1 MISTL
6 DRPVETAR
14 PPRLWRGAK
23 QSLWSSILR
32 ILYIAPQAFTN
43 APEARD
49 VNTLAKVLRR
59 ADHVVELVSP
69 LYGHIDAAKL
79 ALARRLTKL
88 QFELGG
94 RDWACELYTSRNADG
109 VGLTFIGNEEV
120 LLSASSLEE
129 GEGQL
134 AASRVGV
141 FACAVAELAK
151 QNADEYDVVHTHGW
165 AGAIA
170 LVHLRKA
177 LPELPGVL
185 TVYDASNQ
193 GRFGTEDTKWLGLDD
208 TAEQGDTVNAL
219 AAGLV
224 AADRVTTLSPNYAH
238 RLQSEENEDELA
250 PVFRGLD
257 GRLTGVRHGIDPSRW
272 NPATD
277 GHLPARFDPFDME
290 GKGKCKAELQHELA
304 LPVRS
309 DVPLFAA
316 IGRVEGDGMDLLA
329 KVGPDLLR
337 NDVQLVVQLEGDG
350 ELVAI
355 YEELWDQWPDRIQIK
370 TGGDEGFRHALV
382 AASDFVVVPGREAPT
397 DNLQMSAQ
405 RYGALPVVHRKGG
418 LADEVVDCEASLKTG
433 SGILYDEPTPESL
446 LSALQRAAAAFA
458 NTKAIREVQSRVMR
472 IDHSWERTTRL
483 YERTYRDAVGA
494 HADEAKDTH

>member
-1 MISTL
+1 M
-6 DRPVETAR
+6 
-14 PPRLWRGAK
+14 WRNAP

-32 ILYIAPQAFTN
+32 ILFIAPQAFTA

-59 ADHVVELVSP
+59 ADHTVELVSP
-69 LYGHIDAAKL
+69 LYGHVDAAKL

-94 RDWACELYTSRNADG
+94 RDWACELYTGRNPDG

-120 LLSASSLEE
+120 LLSAESLEE
-129 GEGQL
+129 GDGQL
-134 AASRVGV
+134 EASRVGV
-141 FACAVAELAK
+141 FASGVAELVK
-151 QNADEYDVVHTHGW
+151 QNADEYDVVHAHGW
-165 AGAIA
+165 VGAA
-170 LVHLRKA
+170 VLAKLRQA
-177 LPELPGVL
+177 VPNLPSVL
-185 TVYDASNQ
+185 TVYDASHQ
-193 GRFGTEDTKWLGLDD
+193 GRFGAADAAWLGLGDD
-208 TAEQGDTVNAL
+208 LVQDGSVNVL
-219 AAGLV
+219 GAGLV
-224 AADRVTTLSPNYAH
+224 AADQVTTLSPNYAH
-238 RLQSEENEDELA
+238 RLQRADSDDSLA
-250 PVFRGLD
+250 PVFRDIEGKLS
-257 GRLTGVRHGIDPSRW
+257 GVRHGIDPSRW

-290 GKGKCKAELQHELA
+290 GKNKCKAELQHDLA
-304 LPVRS
+304 LPVRG

-316 IGRVEGDGMDLLA
+316 LGRVEGDGMELLA
-329 KVGPDLLR
+329 QVGPDLLR

-370 TGGDEGFRHALV
+370 TGDDEGFRHALV
-382 AASDFVVVPGREAPT
+382 GASDFVVVPGREAPT
-397 DNLQMSAQ
+397 DNIQMCAQ
-405 RYGALPVVHRKGG
+405 RYGALPIVHREGG

-433 SGILYDEPTPESL
+433 SGILYDEQTPRVL

-458 NTKAIREVQSRVMR
+458 NTKAFKEVQSRVMR

-483 YERTYRDAVGA
+483 YERTYRDATAA
-494 HADEAKDTH
+494 HSADSESSA